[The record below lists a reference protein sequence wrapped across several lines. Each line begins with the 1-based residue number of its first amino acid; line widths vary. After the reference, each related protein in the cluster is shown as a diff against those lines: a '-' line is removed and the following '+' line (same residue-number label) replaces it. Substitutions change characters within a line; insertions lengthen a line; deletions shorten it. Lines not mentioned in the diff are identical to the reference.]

1 MKATLNATLLCNITQ
16 QLTRGRPLWAMARLN
31 EYLEVSDPMRK
42 ALASRALTL
51 VNKNIPSE
59 IADKLIKQGCRFNEL
74 TSEQQE
80 ELLINEPAIPTAPVK
95 FTLTN
100 RLSKG
105 ALSTA
110 EKKKTFIRARF
121 ASA

>member
-1 MKATLNATLLCNITQ
+1 MKAKINSVILCNITQ

-31 EYLEVSDPMRK
+31 EYLEVSDPLRK
-42 ALASRALTL
+42 ALASKALSL
-51 VNKNIPSE
+51 INKSISPE
-59 IADKLIKQGCRFNEL
+59 IADKLVTQGCRLNEL
-74 TSEQQE
+74 TASQQE
-80 ELLINEPAIPTAPVK
+80 ELLLQEPAVSTAPVK

-105 ALSTA
+105 ASHLSAT
-110 EKKKTFIRARF
+110 KRTFIRARF